1 MIFGADVSNF
11 EEILIGSHS
20 PPLVASFGPS
30 ETQYKPP
37 WTLARKCKRRNFK
50 CPVSWDACLQAP
62 STRSVTECWCWWVS
76 PFCHCVSWPFAPH
89 IPRCRGDFW
98 WYANYRCVL
107 NFLYAKGKQKAFETS
122 LSIHVVLD
130 DFVDNAMIKTPVAY
144 GVVVQLHRPRVEGF
158 QKHNVPCKIPS
169 ADTITKRNMQIS

>member
-1 MIFGADVSNF
+1 M
-11 EEILIGSHS
+11 
-20 PPLVASFGPS
+20 
-30 ETQYKPP
+30 
-37 WTLARKCKRRNFK
+37 
-50 CPVSWDACLQAP
+50 
-62 STRSVTECWCWWVS
+62 
-76 PFCHCVSWPFAPH
+76 
-89 IPRCRGDFW
+89 
-98 WYANYRCVL
+98 L

-158 QKHNVPCKIPS
+158 KKHNVPCKIPS